1 MIPEEDF
8 DRQRESMVTD
18 QLEFRRIKDQRV
30 LEVMRN
36 IPRHSFVPQEYQ
48 DLAYTDRPIPIGEGQ
63 TISQPYVV
71 ALMTQL
77 LCLQG
82 DENVLE
88 IGTGSGYQAAILAAL
103 AKQVYT
109 IERHE
114 GLAERA
120 AEVLQE
126 LGIENVEV
134 HHGDG
139 SIGWSEHGPY
149 DGIMVTAAA
158 PEVPKPLLKQL
169 TKEGRL
175 VLPVGGPRGQYL
187 QCWRQKGAKYTHDDI
202 VPVSFVP
209 LRGKHGWEKDWD
221 GFLC

>member
-8 DRQRESMVTD
+8 ARQRESMVTD
-18 QLEFRRIKDQRV
+18 QLEFRRIKDKRV
-30 LEVMRN
+30 LAAMRS
-36 IPRHSFVPQEYQ
+36 IPRHSFVPREYQ
-48 DLAYTDRPIPIGEGQ
+48 DLSYTDRPIPIGEGQ

-109 IERHE
+109 VERHQP
-114 GLAERA
+114 LAERA
-120 AEVLQE
+120 TEVLQE
-126 LGIENVEV
+126 LGIDNVEV

-139 SIGWSEHGPY
+139 SGGWSEHSPY

-169 TKEGRL
+169 AKGGRL

-187 QCWRQKGAKYTHDDI
+187 QCWRQKGSKYAHDDI

-221 GFLC
+221 GFLW

>member
-8 DRQRESMVTD
+8 IRQRERMVTD

-30 LEVMRN
+30 LEAMRN

-77 LCLQG
+77 LCLEG

-88 IGTGSGYQAAILAAL
+88 VGTGSGYQAAILATL

-120 AEVLQE
+120 AEVLRE
-126 LGIENVEV
+126 LGIDNVEV

-139 SIGWSEHGPY
+139 SGGWPEHGPY

-158 PEVPKPLLKQL
+158 PDVPKPLLKQL
-169 TKEGRL
+169 TKGGRL

-209 LRGKHGWEKDWD
+209 LRGKHGWKKDWD
-221 GFLC
+221 GFLW